1 MTEHARSGTI
11 ATLPNLLGLGRILA
25 TPVVMALLLLPGAG
39 TDFAAAIVF
48 VIAALSDLLDGWI
61 ARARDQVTPLGVF
74 MDLAADKVL
83 VAGVLVAMV
92 EIGLVPTWIAAT
104 LLIREF
110 VVQAVRQ
117 LAAAE
122 DVVISARALGKA
134 KTLANGRD
142 RSGRRVNGGGP
153 LGARAGHGA
162 QHRLRLR
169 VYRRRVADPGGTEL
183 ARAGVATGHTLSPF
197 ARCPA
202 QLALAHTEDD
212 ALTATDSARDA
223 RTSDPVVAS
232 RVDGTDTGRERDAQ
246 SRRGGFRGAGVTAG

>member
-1 MTEHARSGTI
+1 MTENARPGTI

-39 TDFAAAIVF
+39 TDFAAAILFIV
-48 VIAALSDLLDGWI
+48 AAFSDLLDGWI

-134 KTLANGRD
+134 KTLATNAGIALLLLAAD
-142 RSGRRVNGGGP
+142 AFTGGP
-153 LGARAGHGA
+153 MA
-162 QHRLRLR
+162 
-169 VYRRRVADPGGTEL
+169 
-183 ARAGVATGHTLSPF
+183 ATGALDVLMVGGLWV
-197 ARCPA
+197 
-202 QLALAHTEDD
+202 LALAT
-212 ALTATDSARDA
+212 ALSIVSGYLYIAAA
-223 RTSDPVVAS
+223 WPILV
-232 RVDGTDTGRERDAQ
+232 GRA
-246 SRRGGFRGAGVTAG
+246 